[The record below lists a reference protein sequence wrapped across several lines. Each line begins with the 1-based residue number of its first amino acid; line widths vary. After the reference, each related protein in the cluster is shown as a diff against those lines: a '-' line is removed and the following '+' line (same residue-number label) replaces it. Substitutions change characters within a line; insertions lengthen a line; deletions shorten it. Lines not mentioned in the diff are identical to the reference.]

1 MTTTRTH
8 NKNHQTN
15 LATPARTDKTKILQ
29 NTFWKGLLSEVEF
42 TKENL
47 QSYLSKEN
55 AFRNYEGI
63 STTGYLQMETISN
76 GRKHKG
82 KFTKVRFEM

>member
-1 MTTTRTH
+1 M
-8 NKNHQTN
+8 
-15 LATPARTDKTKILQ
+15 
-29 NTFWKGLLSEVEF
+29 
-42 TKENL
+42 

-63 STTGYLQMETISN
+63 STTGYLQMEKISN

-82 KFTKVRFEM
+82 KFTKVRFEIKFPKKTCVCEYCVVTTCNKIII